1 MKHRPPDGIAPGESE
16 RDMFYYDC
24 RKTGDFNCCLQIHRE
39 KDEFEIGDIFI
50 DEYKSEN
57 HHFIYGKYRVFE
69 KWSDTD
75 RAAG

>member
-1 MKHRPPDGIAPGESE
+1 MIVEKQEILTAV
-16 RDMFYYDC
+16 YIY
-24 RKTGDFNCCLQIHRE
+24 E

-57 HHFIYGKYRVFE
+57 HHFICGKYRVFE

>member
-24 RKTGDFNCCLQIHRE
+24 RKTGDFNCCLHIRRE

-57 HHFIYGKYRVFE
+57 HHFICGKYRVFE